1 MVHANTLTHQ
11 TGHKFYLHISI
22 LVASMG
28 GFLLGYDTAV
38 ISGAI
43 LFIKKQFAV
52 SPYLEGVIIS
62 SLFLSAMIG
71 APLGGTI
78 ADKIGRKKALIFAG
92 ILFFIGSLMMA
103 FAPTIPM
110 LILGRIITGI
120 GLGTVSII
128 APLYIS
134 ELSTTSNRGKMV
146 SFNILGITFGAL
158 LAYIVNYVFSHDG
171 DWRWMFGLEAMPAFC
186 LIVGMIFLSETP
198 RWLAIHS
205 IEDKAKR
212 VLQHIR
218 GNQDI
223 NEELSAI
230 ESSIGKHGSSWSE
243 LLKPSV
249 RRAVLLGVGLAFS
262 RGLAAASIILCGY
275 SPTILEISGFKLAS
289 LAILATVG
297 IGVVNTVMTFVTIA
311 LVDRVGRRPLM
322 IVGLIGVTISLV
334 AIGITFMF
342 DGTSAYVKWITIGSL
357 LLYVGSWSLGPRPV
371 FWILISEIYPLKVR
385 ARGMSLGSL
394 TKWATNWLVTFTF
407 LPLVALIGKTGAF
420 WFYGFFAIV
429 TLLIFYFLV
438 PETKGQSLENIEDH
452 WREGKRPSEMGK

>member
-1 MVHANTLTHQ
+1 MVRSNKLNHQ
-11 TGHKFYLHISI
+11 TGHIFYLHISI

-28 GFLLGYDTAV
+28 GFLFGYDTAV

-43 LFIKKQFAV
+43 LFIKKQFIV
-52 SPYLEGVIIS
+52 SPFLEGMIIS
-62 SLFLSAMIG
+62 SLFLSAMVG
-71 APLGGTI
+71 AVLGGI
-78 ADKIGRKKALIFAG
+78 LADRIGRRKTLIITG
-92 ILFFIGSLMMA
+92 LFFLVGSLIMA
-103 FAPTIPM
+103 LAPNITI
-110 LILGRIITGI
+110 LILGRVIAGLS
-120 GLGTVSII
+120 LGTVSII
-128 APLYIS
+128 SPLYIS
-134 ELSTTSNRGKMV
+134 ELSTSSNRGKMV

-171 DWRWMFGLEAMPAFC
+171 DWRWMFGLEVMPAFC
-186 LIVGMIFLSETP
+186 LIIGMIFLSETP

-205 IEDKAKR
+205 LEDKAKR

-230 ESSIGKHGSSWSE
+230 ESSLSKHGSSWSE
-243 LLKPSV
+243 VLKPTV
-249 RRAVLLGVGLAFS
+249 RRAVLLGVGLSFC
-262 RGLAAASIILCGY
+262 RGLAAGSIILYGY
-275 SPTILEISGFKLAS
+275 SPTILEFSGFKIAS

-297 IGVVNTVMTFVTIA
+297 IGIVNTVMTFVTIA

-322 IVGLIGVTISLV
+322 IVGLIGVIVSLV
-334 AIGITFMF
+334 TIGITFMF

-371 FWILISEIYPLKVR
+371 FWILISEIYPLRVR

-394 TKWATNWLVTFTF
+394 TKWGTNWLVTLTF

-420 WFYGFFAIV
+420 WLYGFFAIV
-429 TLLIFYFLV
+429 TLVLFYFLI
-438 PETKGQSLENIEDH
+438 PETNGQSLEKIEDH
-452 WREGKRPSEMGK
+452 WRDGRKSKEIA